1 MKMAPTPCDTAER
14 DIGLEF
20 FYSESRG
27 SGGRIKAHAEDF
39 IVDEISDLPPVKE
52 GGRYTVAK
60 VTTRNWEM
68 NRLIKQLAGALRVSR
83 NRIGF
88 AGTKDK
94 RAVTSQLMSFEL
106 PPEALDS
113 IELND
118 VWISDIYQAGRP
130 IKIGDLI
137 GNRFNV
143 QVRECEL
150 QGDELA
156 AAIAD
161 CERSLESIGGFP
173 NYFGVQRFGVT
184 RPITHLVGRSI
195 VSGDFKG
202 AVVTYLSHPSEY
214 ESPEAKACRQELLQ
228 PDGRDDLLGDFPRG
242 MNFERTLVQHL
253 AQRPGDYAGALRQL
267 PDNLQMMFVH
277 AYQSYIFNRI
287 LSERMRRGIPIHQPI
302 EGDLVLTIGD
312 KRVPIHE
319 RPIDVTA
326 SNIDLVTDQVRA
338 GKAFVSGLL
347 FGSESRFADGEMGEI
362 ERKAVESEG
371 LRPEDFVVPEMQRSS
386 SRGSRREI
394 LCSYESLR
402 TEINE
407 GGYVLSFS
415 LTKGNYATCLLRE
428 FMKAD
433 MKNY

>member
-1 MKMAPTPCDTAER
+1 MAPTPCETAEK

-20 FYSESRG
+20 YHSDSHG
-27 SGGRIKAHAEDF
+27 TGGRIKAHAEDF
-39 IVDEISDLPPVKE
+39 EVDEISDLPPAKE
-52 GGRYTVAK
+52 GGRYTIAK

-68 NRLIKQLAGALRVSR
+68 NRLIKQLAGALRISR
-83 NRIGF
+83 QRIGF

-94 RAVTSQLMSFEL
+94 RAITSQLMSFEM

-118 VWISDIYQAGRP
+118 IWVSDVYQAARP

-137 GNRFNV
+137 GNRFSV
-143 QVRECEL
+143 HVRECEL
-150 QGDELA
+150 QGDELSSA
-156 AAIAD
+156 LEH
-161 CERSLESIGGFP
+161 CKESLDSIGGFP
-173 NYFGVQRFGVT
+173 NYFGVQRFGVA
-184 RPITHLVGRSI
+184 RPITHLVGKSI
-195 VSGDFKG
+195 VAGDFKQ
-202 AVVTYLSHPSEY
+202 AVLTYLAHPSEY
-214 ESPEAKACRQELLQ
+214 ESPESKACRLELQQ
-228 PDGRDDLLGDFPRG
+228 PDGRDDLLAEFPRG
-242 MNFERTLVQHL
+242 MNFERTLVEYL
-253 AQRPGDYAGALRQL
+253 ARRPEDYAGALRQL

-287 LSERMRRGIPIHQPI
+287 LSERMRRGMPLHEPI

-319 RPIDVTA
+319 RPIEVTSA
-326 SNIDLVTDQVRA
+326 NMDLVADQVRA

-347 FGSESRFADGEMGEI
+347 FGSESRFAVGEMGEI
-362 ERKAVESEG
+362 ERKAVEDEG
-371 LRPEDFVVPEMQRSS
+371 LEPEDFVVPQIQRCS

-402 TEINE
+402 ADMAED
-407 GGYVLSFS
+407 GYVLSFS

>member
-1 MKMAPTPCDTAER
+1 MAPSPCNTAEK

-20 FYSESRG
+20 YHSESRG
-27 SGGRIKAHAEDF
+27 TGGRIKAHAEDF
-39 IVDEISDLPPVKE
+39 MVDEISDLPPAKE
-52 GGRYTVAK
+52 GGRYTIA
-60 VTTRNWEM
+60 TITSRNWEM

-94 RAVTSQLMSFEL
+94 RAITSQLMSFEMA
-106 PPEALDS
+106 PEALDS

-118 VWISDIYQAGRP
+118 VWVSDVYQAARP

-137 GNRFNV
+137 GNRFSV
-143 QVRECEL
+143 HVRECEL
-150 QGDELA
+150 KDDELA
-156 AAIAD
+156 TDIEN
-161 CERSLESIGGFP
+161 CKESLDTVGGFP

-184 RPITHLVGRSI
+184 RPITHLVGKSI
-195 VSGDFKG
+195 VAGDFKD

-214 ESPEAKACRQELLQ
+214 ESPESKACRLELLQ
-228 PDGRDDLLGDFPRG
+228 PDGRDDLLSEFPRG
-242 MNFERTLVQHL
+242 MNFEKTLVEHL
-253 AQRPGDYAGALRQL
+253 ARRPEDYSGALRQL

-287 LSERMRRGIPIHQPI
+287 LSERMRQGLPIHEPI

-319 RPIDVTA
+319 RPIEVTA
-326 SNIDLVTDQVRA
+326 SNIDLVADQVRA

-347 FGSESRFADGEMGEI
+347 FGSESRFANGEMGEI
-362 ERKAVESEG
+362 ERKAVEKEG
-371 LRPEDFVVPEMQRSS
+371 LNPEDFVVPEMQRCS

-394 LCSYESLR
+394 HCRYDNLR
-402 TEINE
+402 TELVE
-407 GGYVLSFS
+407 EGYVVSFS